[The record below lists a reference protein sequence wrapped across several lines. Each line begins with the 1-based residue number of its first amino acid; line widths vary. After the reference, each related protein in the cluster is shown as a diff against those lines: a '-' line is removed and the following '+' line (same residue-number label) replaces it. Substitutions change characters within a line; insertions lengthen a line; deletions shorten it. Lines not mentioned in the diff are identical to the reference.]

1 MAAKPF
7 TIFVLEDDEWYNKLL
22 AHTISLNPD
31 YQVKSFFSAGEFFK
45 NIHEKPDVV
54 TLDYRLPDTTGED
67 VLEKIKQQSP
77 DTEVIII
84 SEQDN
89 IETALNLLKNGAYDY
104 IVKEKN
110 IKDRLL
116 AIINNVQK
124 NIKLK
129 SRIIV
134 LEKELQKKHDFSQ
147 SIIGSSK
154 SMANVS
160 GLIEKALGINI
171 TVTITGETGTG
182 KEVVAKTIHYN
193 SIRKQKPFVAVNV
206 AAIPADLIESELF
219 GHEKGS
225 FTGALAR
232 RIGKF
237 EEANGGTLFL
247 DEIGEMELTV
257 QAKLLRVLQ
266 EKEITRIGSNVPV
279 KTDCRII
286 VATHRNL
293 KEEVKNGRFREDL
306 YFRLYGLIIE
316 LPPLRERG
324 KDVLILAK
332 YFMDV
337 FCKENQLAP
346 KTLSDEAQGKLMSY
360 HFPGNVRELK
370 STVELAIVMCNS
382 DNILAEHIN
391 LSSSDVISDNFSEDM
406 TLKQYELK
414 IIKNYLK
421 KYDDNMKLVAQKLD
435 IGLSTLYRILKE
447 DSESK

>member
-1 MAAKPF
+1 MAIKTF

-31 YQVKSFFSAGEFFK
+31 YQVKSFFSANEFFK
-45 NIHEKPDVV
+45 SIHEKPDVV
-54 TLDYRLPDTTGED
+54 TLDYRLPDTNGED

-89 IETALNLLKNGAYDY
+89 IETALNLLKIGAYDY

-129 SRIIV
+129 SRISV

-147 SIIGSSK
+147 SIVGSSPA
-154 SMANVS
+154 MDNIAA
-160 GLIEKALGINI
+160 LIEKALGINI

-266 EKEITRIGSNVPV
+266 EKEITRIGSNMPV

-293 KEEVKNGRFREDL
+293 KEEVKNGKFREDL
-306 YFRLYGLIIE
+306 YFRLYGLLIE
-316 LPPLRERG
+316 LPPLRDRG

-332 YFMDV
+332 YFMDM
-337 FCKENQLAP
+337 FCKENNLPQ
-346 KTLSDEAQGKLMSY
+346 KTLSDEAQHKLMSY

-370 STVELAIVMCNS
+370 STMELAIVMCNA

-391 LSSSDVISDNFSEDM
+391 LSSSDVISESFAQDM
-406 TLKQYELK
+406 TLKEYEMK

-421 KYDDNMKLVAQKLD
+421 KYDDNLKLVAQKLD
-435 IGLSTLYRILKE
+435 IGLSTLYRLLKE
-447 DSESK
+447 DSERH

>member
-1 MAAKPF
+1 MAIKAF

-31 YQVKSFFSAGEFFK
+31 YQVKSFFSASEFFK

-54 TLDYRLPDTTGED
+54 TLDYRLPDNNGED

-89 IETALNLLKNGAYDY
+89 IETALTLLKNGAYDY

-129 SRIIV
+129 SRITI

-147 SIIGSSK
+147 SIIGSSGAMNNI
-154 SMANVS
+154 ST
-160 GLIEKALGINI
+160 LIEKALGINI

-193 SIRKQKPFVAVNV
+193 SPRKHKPFVAVNI
-206 AAIPADLIESELF
+206 AAIPSELIESELF
-219 GHEKGS
+219 GHEKGA

-232 RIGKF
+232 RVGKF

-247 DEIGEMELTV
+247 DEIGEMELTL

-266 EKEITRIGSNVPV
+266 EKEITRIGSNTAV

-293 KEEVKNGRFREDL
+293 KEEVRNGKFREDL
-306 YFRLYGLIIE
+306 YFRLYGLIID

-332 YFMDV
+332 YFMDL
-337 FCKENQLAP
+337 FCKENELPQ
-346 KTLSDEAQGKLMSY
+346 KTLSDDAQHKLMSY
-360 HFPGNVRELK
+360 RFPGNVRELK
-370 STVELAIVMCNS
+370 STVELAIVMSNS
-382 DNILAEHIN
+382 DIILAEHIN
-391 LSSSDVISDNFSEDM
+391 LSSSDIISENFSEEM
-406 TLKQYELK
+406 TMKEYELR
-414 IIKNYLK
+414 IIKTYLK

-435 IGLSTLYRILKE
+435 LGLSTLYRLVKE
-447 DSESK
+447 DHENR

>member
-1 MAAKPF
+1 MAVKAF

-22 AHTISLNPD
+22 SHTISLNPD
-31 YQVKSFFSAGEFFK
+31 YQVKSFFSATEFFK

-54 TLDYRLPDTTGED
+54 TLDYRLPDNTGED

-147 SIIGSSK
+147 SIIGSSTA
-154 SMANVS
+154 MQNVS
-160 GLIEKALGINI
+160 ALIEKALGINI

-193 SIRKQKPFVAVNV
+193 SNRKHKPFVAVNV

-219 GHEKGS
+219 GHEKGA

-266 EKEITRIGSNVPV
+266 EKEITRIGSNVCV

-293 KEEVKNGRFREDL
+293 KEEVKSGRFREDL

-337 FCKENQLAP
+337 FCKENQLTP
-346 KTLSDEAQGKLMSY
+346 KTLSDEAQRKLMSY

-370 STVELAIVMCNS
+370 STLELAIVMCNA
-382 DNILAEHIN
+382 DTILAENIN
-391 LSSSDVISDNFSEDM
+391 LSSSDVISENFSEDM
-406 TLKQYELK
+406 TLKEYELR

-447 DSESK
+447 DSENH

>member
-1 MAAKPF
+1 MATKAF

-22 AHTISLNPD
+22 SHTISLNPD
-31 YQVKSFFSAGEFFK
+31 YQVKSFFSASEFFK

-54 TLDYRLPDTTGED
+54 TLDYRLPDNTGED
-67 VLEKIKQQSP
+67 VLEKIKQVSP

-84 SEQDN
+84 SEQGN

-129 SRIIV
+129 SRIII

-147 SIIGSSK
+147 SIVGSSPA
-154 SMANVS
+154 MANVS
-160 GLIEKALGINI
+160 SLIEKALGINI

-293 KEEVKNGRFREDL
+293 KEEVKSGRFREDL

-370 STVELAIVMCNS
+370 STVELAIVMSNS

-391 LSSSDVISDNFSEDM
+391 LSSSDIISDNFSEDM
-406 TLKQYELK
+406 TLKEYELK

-447 DSESK
+447 DSENK